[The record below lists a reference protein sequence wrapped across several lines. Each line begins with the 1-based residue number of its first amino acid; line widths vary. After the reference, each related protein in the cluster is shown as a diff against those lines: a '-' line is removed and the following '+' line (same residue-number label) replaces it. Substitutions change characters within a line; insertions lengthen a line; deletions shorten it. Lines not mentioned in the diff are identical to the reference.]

1 MSKRDKSGRQW
12 RQGVWTA
19 KDQFILLAFLLWQA
33 MVRGID
39 HIKGL
44 GPDSVDYLLL
54 DAAFSQQLVGYAF
67 VVPAATIIIG
77 MILRLHAM
85 IWIGHSLLVVTY
97 STVGVSLLV
106 TSVLL
111 FPSLVTLLSLALVV
125 GVGVTLSAMI
135 VTGAVSRLPIAATVL
150 LALMLLLFFL
160 APEGPDGSLRA
171 PGFYLSIATC
181 HALWAIRMGPSP
193 LPDDDDKVIDE
204 AVVKG

>member
-19 KDQFILLAFLLWQA
+19 KDQSILLAFLLWQA

-67 VVPAATIIIG
+67 LVPAAIIIIG
-77 MILRLHAM
+77 MILRLHEM

-97 STVGVSLLV
+97 STVGMSLLV
-106 TSVLL
+106 TSILL
-111 FPSLVTLLSLALVV
+111 LPSQVSLLSLALMV

-150 LALMLLLFFL
+150 MASLLFLFFL
-160 APEGPDGSLRA
+160 SPEGPDGSLRA

-193 LPDDDDKVIDE
+193 VSDDEEEIYE
-204 AVVKG
+204 TVVKG